1 MFFFWFFPIFVSN
14 HDITFV
20 HLSISKR
27 QPSSRFCEDFLFFIP
42 AASGLMALSKMWEIQ
57 IGSQCSSEIM
67 QDGDFLRFFFQIII
81 AGNFFW
87 PSHLSSPKCLHIRH
101 KDIFILSSLFFW
113 DFWKQNCKMCFLV
126 GDVFFVWDLQYCN
139 QRGVETIRI
148 KQKVF
153 RMLIF
158 LCFWKRI
165 FFSEPNVLKKPD
177 WTPLHNFLTM
187 FGKKWFFQEIAKN
200 NQN

>member
-1 MFFFWFFPIFVSN
+1 MMTVRHLVQKSLLQRQIFDSLPMVWFRVPKNLLMMIRILVGEEMFFFWFFPIFVSN

-67 QDGDFLRFFFQIII
+67 QDGDFLRFFFKLSSQAI
-81 AGNFFW
+81 FFW

-101 KDIFILSSLFFW
+101 KDIFILSSLFS
-113 DFWKQNCKMCFLV
+113 
-126 GDVFFVWDLQYCN
+126 
-139 QRGVETIRI
+139 E
-148 KQKVF
+148 
-153 RMLIF
+153 IF
-158 LCFWKRI
+158 ESR
-165 FFSEPNVLKKPD
+165 
-177 WTPLHNFLTM
+177 
-187 FGKKWFFQEIAKN
+187 IAKCAF
-200 NQN
+200 